1 MLLLC
6 LLATARRSPD
16 PSSKAGRERER
27 DRWMRIL
34 LGGDCRRGF
43 AMVDFTEVHNE
54 YMSQGKASQ
63 SKVLGYV

>member
-1 MLLLC
+1 
-6 LLATARRSPD
+6 
-16 PSSKAGRERER
+16 
-27 DRWMRIL
+27 MRIL